1 MSGKGEGIEKRSF
14 LNNGLS
20 DIYRCFFISTK
31 LTQEYVIFLGYPL
44 ISLGAYKKSQGSSNL
59 WLFNPLT

>member
-20 DIYRCFFISTK
+20 DVYRYFFIGTK
-31 LTQEYVIFLGYPL
+31 LTREYVIFLVIP
-44 ISLGAYKKSQGSSNL
+44 
-59 WLFNPLT
+59 

>member
-1 MSGKGEGIEKRSF
+1 MSGKEEEIEKRSF

-31 LTQEYVIFLGYPL
+31 LTREICNFSWL
-44 ISLGAYKKSQGSSNL
+44 SLN
-59 WLFNPLT
+59 